1 MDRQIPR
8 LREQIKFFLITLR
21 CPPSPPP
28 LSRLST
34 PISRANTAD
43 PTRNLMA
50 CQTNSR
56 QSDNLAK
63 QLRKFILTVYFF
75 QFPIFKYTNT
85 ADFQSFSICRRKYF
99 YWHKYTILPTCYKFW
114 NKLGDTFQFYRI
126 QMKCLY
132 LWEGKKYAHCNEK
145 ISYTRIFS
153 IRRKI
158 LLQKFYYYKKLH
170 IISTLAFPFSCPKIR
185 Y

>member
-21 CPPSPPP
+21 CPP

-85 ADFQSFSICRRKYF
+85 ADFQSFSICRCKYF

-126 QMKCLY
+126 QTKCLY

-158 LLQKFYYYKKLH
+158 LLQKFTR
-170 IISTLAFPFSCPKIR
+170 ISTLAFPFSCPKIR